1 MRIGYACLN
10 NTLAA
15 EKIKVNRSC
24 VRKTFLEKGIT
35 YVSSLALQ
43 NITDLAM
50 VVEWNI
56 KHAIPLYR
64 MSSDMIPWMSE
75 YELGELPDIEKIEN
89 ILRRI
94 GDQVKRHQ
102 HRLTYHP
109 GPFNVLASPDA
120 NVVSK
125 TIKELRQHAEIMD
138 LMQLPITPFAKINIH
153 VGGAYG
159 DKVAALD
166 RFALNFEKLP
176 DAVQRRITIENDDKA
191 NMYAVKDL
199 MLLHGKIGIPVVF
212 DYLHHQFCTGDYTTA
227 EALHAAVST
236 WPAGITPVVHY
247 SSSKKQFED
256 VTAMAAAHADYIY
269 EHIPRYG
276 IDVDIVLEAKAKEL
290 AVLRYHDQFESK
302 VTL

>member
-15 EKIKVNRSC
+15 DKIKVNRSC

-138 LMQLPITPFAKINIH
+138 LMQLPMTPFAKINIH